1 MEMRSDPLQGKRVVL
16 LFSTTLF
23 LSAALSF
30 GVEPMIGKMVLP
42 LLGGV
47 PAVWNT
53 CMVFFQSTLL
63 LGYAYAHWSTRW
75 INSRYHA
82 PAHLGLML
90 LLAAVLPI
98 PISQRMLGSLPTDAN
113 PIPWLLGFLAVTA
126 GLPLLV
132 VSTT

>member
-1 MEMRSDPLQGKRVVL
+1 MSAMEMRPDRRNRKYMTV
-16 LFSTTLF
+16 LFSATLF

-30 GVEPMIGKMVLP
+30 GIQPMIGKMVLP

-75 INSRYHA
+75 VGSRYHA
-82 PAHLGLML
+82 LAHLGLMVL
-90 LLAAVLPI
+90 PAAVLPI
-98 PISQRMLGSLPTDAN
+98 TISQRMLGSVPVDTN
-113 PIPWLLGFLAVTA
+113 PVPWLLGFLALTA
-126 GLPLLV
+126 GL
-132 VSTT
+132 

>member
-1 MEMRSDPLQGKRVVL
+1 MEMRPDRLKGERLTV
-16 LFSTTLF
+16 LFSATLF

-30 GVEPMIGKMVLP
+30 SVQPMIGKMVLP

-75 INSRYHA
+75 VNSRGHA
-82 PAHLGLML
+82 PAHLCLML
-90 LLAAVLPI
+90 LPAAVLPI
-98 PISQRMLGSLPTDAN
+98 SISHRMIGSLPTDAN
-113 PIPWLLGFLAVTA
+113 PIPWLLGFLTLTA
-126 GLPLLV
+126 GFPL
-132 VSTT
+132 